1 MIDKLYSLK
10 KYLDKLS
17 FSKEALFLEAL
28 IKEANKGGLFIE
40 YDDSNPN
47 MVSAYLIAN
56 IDGKEESVAEVYASK
71 LQQRFEGKL
80 LDELKQKGVNSTGW
94 WHIHAPGFT
103 WEGEQYKGLG
113 YGTLLYLVLIKYITE
128 TGGVIIS
135 APISGSAVSQN
146 ALGVRSA
153 LKRISGVS
161 WIDVALTSSSE
172 RINIESLESLSE
184 DDKDR
189 LLSDNRGAYSYL
201 ADEYDNVDANQ
212 YAKNYRTYEEEED
225 LRSKERAFLDEIRKK
240 YENHYIINRE
250 LQNFR
255 RRSPTRHIDLSQ
267 GTVYWASDRLPISI
281 PVRRREDS
289 KKDSEKTN
297 FFAAK

>member
-1 MIDKLYSLK
+1 MINKLYSLK
-10 KYLDKLS
+10 KYLDKLELG
-17 FSKEALFLEAL
+17 KEALFVEAL

-40 YDDSNPN
+40 YDDSRPN
-47 MVSAYLIAN
+47 MVSAYLMAN
-56 IDGKEESVAEVYASK
+56 IDGEEESVAEVYASK

-103 WEGEQYKGLG
+103 WDAEQYKGLG

-135 APISGSAVSQN
+135 APISDSGVSQG

-161 WIDVALTSSSE
+161 WIDVALTSSRE
-172 RINIESLESLSE
+172 RINIESLENLSE

-189 LLSDNRGAYSYL
+189 LLSDEYDLG
-201 ADEYDNVDANQ
+201 DEYT
-212 YAKNYRTYEEEED
+212 KNYRTYEEEED
-225 LRSKERAFLDEIRKK
+225 LKSKDRAFLDDIQKK
-240 YENHYIINRE
+240 YENQYIINRE
-250 LQNFR
+250 IRNFR
-255 RRSPTRHIDLSQ
+255 RRSPARHIDLSQ
-267 GTVYWASDRLPISI
+267 GTVYWASGRLPISI
-281 PVRRREDS
+281 PVRRREDF
-289 KKDSEKTN
+289 KEDSEKTN